1 MWMIWKTKNDVVF
14 NKKLQSSPQAIIYK
28 TLMLG
33 DQDLAPAVE
42 AKAES
47 RGGRHDI
54 SALGKCLLDSSL
66 LSEVMVVL

>member
-1 MWMIWKTKNDVVF
+1 MIWKTKNDVVF
-14 NKKLQSSPQAIIYK
+14 NKMLLSSPQAIIYK

-47 RGGRHDI
+47 HGGRHDL
-54 SALGKCLLDSSL
+54 SALGECLLDSSL